1 MVMKEKIS
9 LAGDIGSGKST
20 VAKILIDAL
29 GAEYYSTGN
38 IVRSIAESM
47 NMTVGELNTYMETH
61 PEIDTMIDDGLVK
74 LSDDDRMLIIDS
86 RMAWHFTRGTFR
98 IYLSTDI
105 ETSAIRIMSA
115 NRKGEHNATLAETV
129 EATRA
134 RRASEQK
141 RYMEQYGVDI
151 KDLSNYSL
159 VVDTT
164 VATPDEV
171 AGIILSAFEMW
182 KTDREMKICYLSP
195 ERLNYIDDEQDAEK
209 IAELSAALEM
219 GQAIPPVTVF
229 ESEGEFYVETGAES
243 ALAHAFNFDTFVP
256 AVLVRGEIGERKY
269 VRMRNSL

>member
-1 MVMKEKIS
+1 MKEKIS
-9 LAGDIGSGKST
+9 LAGDLGSGKST
-20 VAKILIDAL
+20 VARILIDRL

-38 IVRSIAESM
+38 IVRGIAESM

-61 PEIDTMIDDGLVK
+61 PEIDNMIDDGLVK
-74 LSDDDRMLIIDS
+74 LSDDDRMLVIDS

-105 ETSAIRIMSA
+105 ETSAVRIMCA
-115 NRKGEHNATLAETV
+115 NRKGEHNATLEETV
-129 EATRA
+129 MATRA

-171 AGIILSAFEMW
+171 AEIIISSFEKW
-182 KTDREMKICYLSP
+182 KAEREMQICYLSP
-195 ERLNYIDDEQDAEK
+195 ERLNYIDDEQNAER
-209 IAELSAALEM
+209 IAELSSALEI

-229 ESEGEFYVETGAES
+229 EIEGEFYVESGAES

-256 AVLVRGEIGERKY
+256 AVLVKGEIGERKY
-269 VRMRNSL
+269 VKMRNSL

>member
-1 MVMKEKIS
+1 MKEKIS
-9 LAGDIGSGKST
+9 LAGDLGSGKST